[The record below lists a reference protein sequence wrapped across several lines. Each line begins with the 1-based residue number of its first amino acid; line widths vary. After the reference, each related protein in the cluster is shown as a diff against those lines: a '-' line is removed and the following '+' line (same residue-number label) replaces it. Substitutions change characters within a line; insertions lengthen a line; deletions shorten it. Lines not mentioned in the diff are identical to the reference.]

1 MQQDH
6 RFTLPTPIKV
16 PDPYTSD
23 VGPTFRRRPVPSAN
37 SVQYKLLIRGITR
50 IRLTLPDVFVH
61 ALVYRQPKVNVTVGI
76 HLKAVGV
83 TDGPTF

>member
-1 MQQDH
+1 MQQDY

-23 VGPTFRRRPVPSAN
+23 VGPTFRRPVPSPN
-37 SVQYKLLIRGITR
+37 SVQYKLLMRGITR

-61 ALVYRQPKVNVTVGI
+61 ALVYRQPKVNVTVVI
-76 HLKAVGV
+76 HLKPVGV